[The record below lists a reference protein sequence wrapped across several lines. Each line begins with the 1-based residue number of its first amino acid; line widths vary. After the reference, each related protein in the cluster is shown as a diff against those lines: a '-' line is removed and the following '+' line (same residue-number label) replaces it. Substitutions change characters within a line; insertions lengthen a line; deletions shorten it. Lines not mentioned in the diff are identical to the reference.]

1 MRREI
6 QVQLSSN
13 TARCCID
20 HLPPS
25 LPALTRYDRPTRK
38 VQTALCSVK
47 IDPSAVKY
55 PPIHLAGLAF
65 ATASSSASDRGV
77 KSPARRST
85 SCAHALHPRKVS
97 EVSTGGRARRPSAVG
112 GFLSR
117 FPRRRTASSDPIP
130 RSAPDLGM
138 AGWGSKCARHDRRSC
153 RRRTASR
160 EVSIERAPT
169 RQVWGSR
176 ALSGSDLQPQ
186 TLSAAHERSCNDH

>member
-1 MRREI
+1 MSREL
-6 QVQLSSN
+6 QVQLLEHCAFLHHGITCPHPRSHQK
-13 TARCCID
+13 R
-20 HLPPS
+20 PPCNC
-25 LPALTRYDRPTRK
+25 K
-38 VQTALCSVK
+38 VQTGSVLCK
-47 IDPSAVKY
+47 DPSAVKY

-65 ATASSSASDRGV
+65 ATASRSASDRGV

-153 RRRTASR
+153 RRRTVSR
-160 EVSIERAPT
+160 GGEQAPT
-169 RQVWGSR
+169 RQVWPCGPPR
-176 ALSGSDLQPQ
+176 L
-186 TLSAAHERSCNDH
+186 